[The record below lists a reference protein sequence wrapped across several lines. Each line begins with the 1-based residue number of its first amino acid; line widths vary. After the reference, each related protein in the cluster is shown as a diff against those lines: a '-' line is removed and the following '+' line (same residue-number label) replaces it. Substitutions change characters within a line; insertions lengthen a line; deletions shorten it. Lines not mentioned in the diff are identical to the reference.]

1 MYVNMC
7 ILITKL
13 TDYKKVTTTI
23 TIIQTLVYSTVQS
36 KQIKAK

>member
-13 TDYKKVTTTI
+13 TDHKKVTT
-23 TIIQTLVYSTVQS
+23 TIIQTLVYSTIQS
-36 KQIKAK
+36 KQSNII